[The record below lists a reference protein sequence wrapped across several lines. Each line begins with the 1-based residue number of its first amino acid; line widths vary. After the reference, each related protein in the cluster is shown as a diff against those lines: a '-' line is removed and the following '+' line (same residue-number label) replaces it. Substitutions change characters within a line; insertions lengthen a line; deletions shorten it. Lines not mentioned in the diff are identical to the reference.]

1 MKEIE
6 SCEINNQEDIKDKTK
21 FFFLA
26 KSELQFADTQSKQ
39 IKKKSYFVTKFEIK
53 EKKKT
58 HLKNE
63 QN

>member
-1 MKEIE
+1 MKILRT
-6 SCEINNQEDIKDKTK
+6 NQ

-26 KSELQFADTQSKQ
+26 TSELQFAHTQSKQ